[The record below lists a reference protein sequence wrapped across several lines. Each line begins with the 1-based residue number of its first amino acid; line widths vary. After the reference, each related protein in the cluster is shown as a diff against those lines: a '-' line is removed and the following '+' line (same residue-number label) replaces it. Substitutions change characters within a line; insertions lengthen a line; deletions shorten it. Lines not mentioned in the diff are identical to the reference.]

1 MPFAKQLK
9 LEVGVISPHKKVCE
23 ILPHYNNLLAIFY
36 YSTTGIL
43 SYFPLYVLH
52 GIHVVESQNFII

>member
-9 LEVGVISPHKKVCE
+9 VKVGVIATQKKLCE
-23 ILPHYNNLLAIFY
+23 ILPHSNNLLAIFY
-36 YSTTGIL
+36 CSTTGIL

-52 GIHVVESQNFII
+52 GNTYNRESDI